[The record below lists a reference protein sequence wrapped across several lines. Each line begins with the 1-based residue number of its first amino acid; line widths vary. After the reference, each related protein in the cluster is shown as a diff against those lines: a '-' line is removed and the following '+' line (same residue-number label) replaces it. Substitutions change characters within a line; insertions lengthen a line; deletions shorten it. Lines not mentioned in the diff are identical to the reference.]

1 MANNE
6 IEAFFEAEAFFKAY
20 NYLYPG
26 NRIFYKTQTGKI
38 REALVFN
45 RTSSETLVN
54 EDSNPKGLVYDALD
68 VTGCGETVV
77 VDTVNFVKEDKC
89 PKDELFSSLLEVIK
103 NFHIREDT

>member
-38 REALVFN
+38 REALNIVRDTCERGQQSQ
-45 RTSSETLVN
+45 RTRLR
-54 EDSNPKGLVYDALD
+54 
-68 VTGCGETVV
+68 
-77 VDTVNFVKEDKC
+77 C
-89 PKDELFSSLLEVIK
+89 P
-103 NFHIREDT
+103 

>member
-6 IEAFFEAEAFFKAY
+6 IEAFFEAY

-54 EDSNPKGLVYDALD
+54 EDSNPKGLVYD
-68 VTGCGETVV
+68 TGKYYATGDYILVA
-77 VDTVNFVKEDKC
+77 DTVNGNKEIYRWHR
-89 PKDELFSSLLEVIK
+89 S
-103 NFHIREDT
+103 

>member
-6 IEAFFEAEAFFKAY
+6 IEAFFEAY

-45 RTSSETLVN
+45 RISSETLVN
-54 EDSNPKGLVYDALD
+54 EDSNPK
-68 VTGCGETVV
+68 
-77 VDTVNFVKEDKC
+77 
-89 PKDELFSSLLEVIK
+89 
-103 NFHIREDT
+103 

>member
-54 EDSNPKGLVYDALD
+54 EDSNPKGLVYDAAFDTRMAKERKLMTFGNART
-68 VTGCGETVV
+68 VRSVLEETI
-77 VDTVNFVKEDKC
+77 D
-89 PKDELFSSLLEVIK
+89 S
-103 NFHIREDT
+103 HIQKQGMK